1 MSTVQTI
8 PLFSLIAGALTL
20 MSVPANASDVEPGST
35 DRATS
40 ITEEARRYRSNPDRT
55 DRPHRSYE
63 ELKKW
68 RAPPTLAGPLFT
80 IQTVYELADRSPIV
94 STDLGPGFR
103 LGAIGPITRQAAL
116 LQNIIVGPNY
126 AAISVGIP

>member
-8 PLFSLIAGALTL
+8 PFFSLIAGTLSL
-20 MSVPANASDVEPGST
+20 MSAPVVASDAGSGST
-35 DRATS
+35 DRASS
-40 ITEEARRYRSNPDRT
+40 ITEEAQRYRSNPART

-68 RAPPTLAGPLFT
+68 EAPPTLAGPLFT
-80 IQTVYELADRSPIV
+80 IQTVYKLADRSPIV

-103 LGAIGPITRQAAL
+103 LGAIGPLTRQAAL